1 MTHNHNNNNRS
12 CTMAAGAPLETA
24 TAKVSGATI
33 VLGGAQ
39 AEVRASWWEQ
49 QQARLDAEL
58 VRAAAA
64 ALRR

>member
-1 MTHNHNNNNRS
+1 MS
-12 CTMAAGAPLETA
+12 DCDAAPRVARYSSIGMLEVA

>member
-1 MTHNHNNNNRS
+1 
-12 CTMAAGAPLETA
+12 MAAAAPLETA

-64 ALRR
+64 AALQR